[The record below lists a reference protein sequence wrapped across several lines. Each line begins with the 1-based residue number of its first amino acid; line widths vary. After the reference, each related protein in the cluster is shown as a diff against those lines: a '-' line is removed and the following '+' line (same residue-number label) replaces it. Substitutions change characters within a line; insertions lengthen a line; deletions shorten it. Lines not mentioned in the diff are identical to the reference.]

1 MVEIK
6 SGDIKLMKSQVL
18 LDTLDGG
25 GQITANEIID
35 GQSNNLFP
43 DVDEMDRLYGRVGL
57 RKFFPA
63 IKTPMTPTAFGVHV
77 IISRMPADPNVS
89 VNLFTTKNWFDR
101 RTNAQNQV
109 EQYLARD
116 VKWEGHLLELQLQG
130 QRTFQMSLN
139 ENSQNI
145 PVQGKTVVL
154 VANEG
159 KSTEKYQFVRVTEIV
174 ANEVREFEIGGRVV
188 KRRIVTCGISDALR
202 NDFEGQTVK
211 QFLDGNTPIAFVRD
225 TRVADATNYYGIKKL
240 VQDIQLGSTKINID
254 SIYSQLVP
262 SAQTET
268 PLSEIDAAGQLNSLV
283 AARGSAL
290 TKQYSITVNSSQGFY
305 LGSAVLPKSVSF
317 TLFGSVITDVGGELK
332 NASGTVIGT
341 IDYQNGLINWNS
353 NAGTGAATISL
364 TFIPAA
370 TPSFPQE
377 SALIYVTA
385 ENRGY
390 NWLRT
395 ILPLPALA
403 SLQVSY
409 VAQGKVYTLRDNG
422 AGQLRGAD
430 SAYGSG
436 TINYET
442 GAMVLT
448 TGALPDANT
457 AILLTWGN
465 KVSVY
470 ERADLP
476 IKKAYIE
483 FNSGTDYVPGTL
495 TVNWL
500 LNGVA
505 KTATDDGAGNFSG
518 DATGTINYA
527 DGIAKMMPTVLP
539 NGGTTLNLSA
549 QKGDKLNATVSVVP
563 SNGAVNFVL
572 ENGSQALIP
581 KTIRVRVPV
590 RSNDGNYSGEVDL
603 YDRPI
608 DANTGHLVTASG
620 AEKGS
625 VNYLTRT
632 FSITPTSNVDSYRY
646 ELEAE
651 VRQKNMVSAIVS
663 YDITPRKDV
672 IRQTV
677 SIKEEHELSLENVVT
692 AVSIVVSYRDTSV
705 TQSLTDEVVMSVLKL
720 DLTEGYAEQILS
732 GSVRFTLGSST
743 YIDRMGSI
751 YRNPSITTGSGIV
764 AGQIHYGNGGV
775 ELTGWDAGASNSPVL
790 ESLVTQIEP
799 STTNQVSFRAP
810 MLPLRPQSLT
820 LTATKVEGGIIN
832 IMPDADGYVDT
843 ADCEGYFNFEQAVGQ
858 FVFRK
863 KVQIT
868 SANRP
873 EIEAQPWYDAGME
886 FIENS
891 ITYINTP
898 VFILPETIRFSAV
911 AFSYLP
917 LNADL
922 LGLDPVRLPSDGRV
936 PIFRRGDI
944 AVIHN
949 TQSMEVTTPTAL
961 STFNVGRNRLSY
973 IKLYDSEGT
982 PVDPNMYQTDPD
994 LGDVTLLGNFST
1006 SAYVLPI
1013 IAEHRIED
1021 AGMCLDVQI
1030 NGELTLNTPITHNY
1044 TSGQAFV
1051 SSAMII
1057 GDMQARAHTVFSQSS
1072 WSNSWKDEREGSV
1085 INAQYNDV
1093 LYPIET
1099 SNQGVI
1105 EERWALI
1112 FTSTTAFRLVGEN
1125 SGVIGEG
1132 VSINDDYAP
1141 LNPVSG
1147 FPYFKIKKLGFGS
1160 GWAAGNV
1167 IRFNTA
1173 AANFPIWVARTI
1185 KQGQSSIIDD
1195 SFQMQVRCGVD
1206 RA

>member
-1 MVEIK
+1 MAEIK

-18 LDTLDGG
+18 LDTPDGG
-25 GQITANEIID
+25 GQMTANEIID

-130 QRTFQMSLN
+130 QRSFQISLN

-145 PVQGKTVVL
+145 PAQGKTVVL
-154 VANEG
+154 IANEN
-159 KSTEKYQFVRVTEIV
+159 KATEKVQFVRVTEIV
-174 ANEVREFEIGGRVV
+174 ANEVREFEISGRVV

-202 NDFEGQTVK
+202 NDFEGQTVQ
-211 QFLDGNTPIAFVRD
+211 QFLNGNTPIAFVRD

-240 VQDIQLGSTKINID
+240 VQDIQLGSTKIQVD

-283 AARGSAL
+283 AGRGTPL
-290 TKQYSITVNSSQGFY
+290 TKQYSITVSSSQGFY

-317 TLFGSVITDVGGELK
+317 TLFGSAITDVGGELK
-332 NASGTVIGT
+332 NSAGTVVGT
-341 IDYQNGLINWNS
+341 IDYQNGLISWNA
-353 NAGTGAATISL
+353 NAGTGATTLNLSF
-364 TFIPAA
+364 TPAA
-370 TPSFPQE
+370 SPSFPQE

-390 NWLRT
+390 NWLRN
-395 ILPLPALA
+395 ILPLPAPA
-403 SLQVSY
+403 SLQASY

-442 GAMVLT
+442 GAMVMT

-465 KVSVY
+465 KVSVF
-470 ERADLP
+470 ERASLS

-483 FNSGTDYVPGTL
+483 FDSGTDFVPGTL

-500 LNGVA
+500 LNGVEKSA
-505 KTATDDGAGNFSG
+505 VDDGVGNFTG
-518 DATGTINYA
+518 DATGIINYA
-527 DGIAKMMPTVLP
+527 DGIAKMMPALLP

-549 QKGDKLNATVSVVP
+549 QKGDKLAETVSVVP

-581 KTIRVRVPV
+581 KSIRVRVPV
-590 RSNDGNYSGEVDL
+590 RSEDGKYSGEVDL
-603 YDRPI
+603 YDKPI
-608 DANTGHLVTASG
+608 NATTGRLVTASG
-620 AEKGS
+620 IQQGN
-625 VNYLTRT
+625 VNYATRT
-632 FSITPTSNVDSYRY
+632 FSIAPSSSVDSYSY

-651 VRQKNMVSAIVS
+651 VRQKNMLSSQVS
-663 YDITPRKDV
+663 YDIAPRKDV
-672 IRQTV
+672 VRQTIT
-677 SIKEEHELSLENVVT
+677 IKKEHSLNLSNVVT
-692 AVSIVVSYRDTSV
+692 AISIAVSYRDTSAA
-705 TQSLTDEVVMSVLKL
+705 QSLTDEIVMSTLKL
-720 DLTEGYAEQILS
+720 DLTEGFAEQILS
-732 GSVRFTLGSST
+732 GSVRFTLGGST

-751 YRNPSITTGSGIV
+751 YRNPSVTTGSGTI
-764 AGQIHYGNGGV
+764 AGQIHYGNGNI
-775 ELTGWDAGASNSPVL
+775 ELTGWDAGAANSPAL

-820 LTATKVEGGIIN
+820 LTATKVEGGQIN
-832 IMPDADGYVDT
+832 VMPDADGYVDT
-843 ADCEGYFNFEQAVGQ
+843 TDCEGYFNFDQAVGQ
-858 FVFRK
+858 FVFRN

-873 EIEAQPWYDAGME
+873 EIEAQPWYDVGME
-886 FIENS
+886 FTENGV
-891 ITYINTP
+891 TYINTP
-898 VFILPETIRFSAV
+898 VFVLPETIRFSAV

-949 TQSMEVTTPTAL
+949 TQRINVDSAVAL
-961 STFNVGRNRLSY
+961 ATFNVGRTRLSY
-973 IKLYDSEGT
+973 IKLYDSTGL
-982 PVDPNMYQTDPD
+982 PVDQNMYQSDPD
-994 LGDVTLLGNFST
+994 LGDVTFLGTFDA
-1006 SAYVLPI
+1006 SAYQLPI
-1013 IAEHRIED
+1013 VAEHRIED

-1030 NGELTLNTPITHNY
+1030 NGELTLNIPISHAY
-1044 TSGQAFV
+1044 SAGQTFV
-1051 SSAMII
+1051 SSAMIV
-1057 GDMQARAHTVFSQSS
+1057 GDMQARAHTVFSQAS
-1072 WSNSWKDEREGSV
+1072 WSNTWSDEREGSA
-1085 INAQYNDV
+1085 INAQYNEV
-1093 LYPIET
+1093 LYPIEV
-1099 SNQGVI
+1099 SNKSAN
-1105 EERWALI
+1105 EENWALI
-1112 FTSTTAFRLVGEN
+1112 FTSATEFRIVGKNLGQIGTGNTSADTA
-1125 SGVIGEG
+1125 
-1132 VSINDDYAP
+1132 P
-1141 LNPVSG
+1141 PNPIDGS
-1147 FPYFKIKKLGFGS
+1147 PYFKIKALGFGA
-1160 GWAAGNV
+1160 GWSAGNV
-1167 IRFNTA
+1167 LRFNTA
-1173 AANFPIWVARTI
+1173 AANYPIWAARTV
-1185 KQGQSSIIDD
+1185 KQGQSTVIDD
-1195 SFQMQVRCGVD
+1195 SFQLQVRCGVD
-1206 RA
+1206 RV

>member
-1 MVEIK
+1 MAEIK

-18 LDTLDGG
+18 LDTPNGG
-25 GQITANEIID
+25 GQMTANEIID

-130 QRTFQMSLN
+130 QRSFQLSLN

-145 PVQGKTVVL
+145 PIQGKTVVL
-154 VANEG
+154 VSNEG
-159 KSTEKYQFVRVTEIV
+159 KITEKYQFVRVTEIV
-174 ANEVREFEIGGRVV
+174 ANEVRDFEISGRVV
-188 KRRIVTCGISDALR
+188 KRRVVTCGISDALR
-202 NDFEGQTVK
+202 SDFEGQTVQ
-211 QFLDGNTPIAFVRD
+211 QFLSGNTPIAFVRD

-240 VQDIQLGSTKINID
+240 VQDIQLGSTKIYID

-283 AARGSAL
+283 AGRGTPL
-290 TKQYSITVNSSQGFY
+290 TKQHSINVNSSQGFY

-317 TLFGSVITDVGGELK
+317 TLFGSAISDVGGELK
-332 NASGTVIGT
+332 NSAGTVVGT
-341 IDYQNGLINWNS
+341 IDYQNGLINWNA
-353 NAGTGAATISL
+353 NAGTGTTTFNIS
-364 TFIPAA
+364 FVPAA
-370 TPSFPQE
+370 SPSFPQE
-377 SALIYVTA
+377 SALIYVTV

-390 NWLRT
+390 NWLRN
-395 ILPLPALA
+395 ILPLPAPA

-470 ERADLP
+470 ERAGLP

-527 DGIAKMMPTVLP
+527 DGIAKMMPTMLP

-563 SNGAVNFVL
+563 SNGAVSFVL

-608 DANTGHLVTASG
+608 DANMGHLVTASG
-620 AEKGS
+620 AQKGS

-651 VRQKNMVSAIVS
+651 VRQKNMVSAIVG
-663 YDITPRKDV
+663 YDIAPRKDV

-692 AVSIVVSYRDTSV
+692 AVSIVVSYRDTS
-705 TQSLTDEVVMSVLKL
+705 TAQTLTDEIVMSALKL
-720 DLTEGYAEQILS
+720 DVTEGYAEQILS
-732 GSVRFTLGSST
+732 GSVRFGLGGST
-743 YIDRMGSI
+743 YIDRMGSL
-751 YRNPSITTGSGIV
+751 YRNPSVTTGSGTV
-764 AGQIHYGNGGV
+764 AGQIHYGNGNI
-775 ELTGWDAGASNSPVL
+775 ELTGWDAGAANSPTL

-799 STTNQVSFRAP
+799 STTNQVAFRAP

-820 LTATKVEGGIIN
+820 LIATKVEGGQIN
-832 IMPDADGYVDT
+832 VMPDKDGYVDSV
-843 ADCEGYFNFEQAVGQ
+843 DCEGYFNFDQAVGQ

-873 EIEAQPWYDAGME
+873 EIEAQPWYDVGME
-886 FIENS
+886 FIENA

-898 VFILPETIRFSAV
+898 VFVLPETIRFSAV

-949 TQSMEVTTPTAL
+949 TQRIDVDSPLPLT
-961 STFNVGRNRLSY
+961 SFNVGRMRLSY
-973 IKLYDSEGT
+973 IKLYDHTGK

-994 LGDVTLLGNFST
+994 LGDVTLLGNFEA
-1006 SAYVLPI
+1006 SAYELPI
-1013 IAEHRIED
+1013 VAEHRIED

-1030 NGELTLNTPITHNY
+1030 NGELTLNIPISHTY
-1044 TSGQAFV
+1044 STGQTFV

-1057 GDMQARAHTVFSQSS
+1057 GDMQARTHTVFSQAS
-1072 WSNSWKDEREGSV
+1072 WSNLWTNERQGSV

-1093 LYPIET
+1093 MYPIEV
-1099 SNQGVI
+1099 SNMGAI
-1105 EERWALI
+1105 EEKWALI
-1112 FTSTTAFRLVGEN
+1112 FTSATEFRI
-1125 SGVIGEG
+1125 IGESVG
-1132 VSINDDYAP
+1132 QIGTGNTTSDTAP
-1141 LNPVSG
+1141 PNPSDG
-1147 FPYFKIKKLGFGS
+1147 TPYFKVKALGFGG
-1160 GWAAGNV
+1160 GWSSGNV
-1167 IRFNTA
+1167 LRFNTA
-1173 AANFPIWVARTI
+1173 GANFPIWAARTV
-1185 KQGQSSIIDD
+1185 KQGISSVIDD
-1195 SFQMQVRCGVD
+1195 SFQIQVRCGVD
-1206 RA
+1206 RQ

>member
-1 MVEIK
+1 MAEIK

-18 LDTLDGG
+18 LDTPDGG
-25 GQITANEIID
+25 GQMTANEIID

-130 QRTFQMSLN
+130 QRSFQLSLN

-145 PVQGKTVVL
+145 PAQGKTVVL
-154 VANEG
+154 VANEN
-159 KSTEKYQFVRVTEIV
+159 KATEKVQFVRVTEIV
-174 ANEVREFEIGGRVV
+174 ANEVREFEISGRVV
-188 KRRIVTCGISDALR
+188 KRRVVTCGISDALR
-202 NDFEGQTVK
+202 SDFEGQTVQ
-211 QFLDGNTPIAFVRD
+211 QFLNGNTPIAFLRD

-240 VQDIQLGSTKINID
+240 VQDIQLGSTKIQVD

-268 PLSEIDAAGQLNSLV
+268 PLSEIDAAGQLNALV
-283 AARGSAL
+283 AGRGSIL
-290 TKQYSITVNSSQGFY
+290 TKQYSITVSSSQGFY

-317 TLFGSVITDVGGELK
+317 TLFGSAITDVGGELK
-332 NASGTVIGT
+332 NSAGTVIGT
-341 IDYQNGLINWNS
+341 IDYQNGLISWNA
-353 NAGTGAATISL
+353 NAGTGAATFNLS
-364 TFIPAA
+364 FVPAA
-370 TPSFPQE
+370 SPSFPQE
-377 SALIYVTA
+377 SALIYVTV
-385 ENRGY
+385 ETRGY
-390 NWLRT
+390 NWLRNL
-395 ILPLPALA
+395 LPLPAPA
-403 SLQVSY
+403 SLQASY

-442 GAMVLT
+442 GAMVMT

-465 KVSVY
+465 KVSVL
-470 ERADLP
+470 ERASLP

-483 FNSGTDYVPGTL
+483 FDSGTDFVPGTL

-505 KTATDDGAGNFSG
+505 KSAADDGAGNFTG

-527 DGIAKMMPTVLP
+527 DGIAKMMPALLP

-549 QKGDKLNATVSVVP
+549 QKGNKLAETVSVVP

-581 KTIRVRVPV
+581 KSIRVRVPV
-590 RSNDGNYSGEVDL
+590 RSEDGKYSGEVDL
-603 YDRPI
+603 YDKPI
-608 DANTGHLVTASG
+608 DAATGRLVTASG
-620 AEKGS
+620 AQQGS
-625 VNYLTRT
+625 VNYATRT
-632 FSITPTSNVDSYRY
+632 FSIAPSSSVDSFRY

-651 VRQKNMVSAIVS
+651 VRQKNMVSSITG

-677 SIKEEHELSLENVVT
+677 AIKEDHALNLSNVVT
-692 AVSIVVSYRDTSV
+692 AVSIAVSYRDTSSAQ
-705 TQSLTDEVVMSVLKL
+705 TFTDEIVMSTLKL
-720 DLTEGYAEQILS
+720 DVTEGYAEQILS
-732 GSVRFTLGSST
+732 GSVRFSLGAST

-751 YRNPSITTGSGIV
+751 YRNPSVTTGSGTV
-764 AGQIHYGNGGV
+764 AGQIHYGNGNI
-775 ELTGWDAGASNSPVL
+775 ELTGWDAGATNSPVL

-799 STTNQVSFRAP
+799 STTNQVAFRAP

-820 LTATKVEGGIIN
+820 LTATKVEGGLIN
-832 IMPDADGYVDT
+832 VMPDKDGYVDT
-843 ADCEGYFNFEQAVGQ
+843 ADCEGYFNFDQAVGQ

-886 FIENS
+886 FTENGA
-891 ITYINTP
+891 TYINTP
-898 VFILPETIRFSAV
+898 VFVLPETIRFSAV

-949 TQSMEVTTPTAL
+949 TQSIAVDSPVPLA
-961 STFNVGRNRLSY
+961 SFNVGRMRLSY
-973 IKLYDSEGT
+973 INLYDSKGT
-982 PVDPNMYQTDPD
+982 PINPNMYQTDPD
-994 LGDVTLLGNFST
+994 LGDVTLLGNFDLT
-1006 SAYVLPI
+1006 GYELPI

-1030 NGELTLNTPITHNY
+1030 NGELTLNIPISHTY
-1044 TSGQAFV
+1044 SAGQTFV

-1057 GDMQARAHTVFSQSS
+1057 GDMQARAHTIFSQTS
-1072 WSNSWKDEREGSV
+1072 WSNAWKDEREGGV

-1093 LYPIET
+1093 LYPIITTNEGAI
-1099 SNQGVI
+1099 Q
-1105 EERWALI
+1105 ERWALI
-1112 FTSTTAFRLVGEN
+1112 FTSNTDFRIVGEN
-1125 SGVIGEG
+1125 VGQIGLGSVNAE
-1132 VSINDDYAP
+1132 SAP
-1141 LNPVSG
+1141 LNPITAK
-1147 FPYFKIKKLGFGS
+1147 PYFKVPVG
-1160 GWAAGNV
+1160 GWGQGWSAGNV
-1167 IRFNTA
+1167 LRFNTA
-1173 AANFPIWVARTI
+1173 AANYPIWAARTV
-1185 KQGQSSIIDD
+1185 KQGQSVVIDD
-1195 SFQMQVRCGVD
+1195 SFQLQVRCGVD
-1206 RA
+1206 RT

>member
-1 MVEIK
+1 MAEIK

-18 LDTLDGG
+18 LDTPDGG
-25 GQITANEIID
+25 GQMTANEIID

-130 QRTFQMSLN
+130 QRSFQISLN

-145 PVQGKTVVL
+145 PAQGKTVVL
-154 VANEG
+154 IANEN
-159 KSTEKYQFVRVTEIV
+159 KATEKVQFVRVTEIV
-174 ANEVREFEIGGRVV
+174 ANEVREFEISGRVV

-202 NDFEGQTVK
+202 NDFEGQTVQ
-211 QFLDGNTPIAFVRD
+211 QFLNGNTPIAFVRD

-240 VQDIQLGSTKINID
+240 VQDIQLGSTKIQVD

-283 AARGSAL
+283 AGRGTPL
-290 TKQYSITVNSSQGFY
+290 TKQYSITVSSSQGFY

-317 TLFGSVITDVGGELK
+317 TLFGSAIMDVGGELK
-332 NASGTVIGT
+332 NSAGTVVGT
-341 IDYQNGLINWNS
+341 IDYQNGLISWNA
-353 NAGTGAATISL
+353 NAGTGATTLNLSF
-364 TFIPAA
+364 TPAA
-370 TPSFPQE
+370 SPSFPQE

-390 NWLRT
+390 NWLRN
-395 ILPLPALA
+395 ILPLPAPA
-403 SLQVSY
+403 SLQASY

-465 KVSVY
+465 KVSVF
-470 ERADLP
+470 ERASLP

-483 FNSGTDYVPGTL
+483 FDSGTDFVPGTL

-505 KTATDDGAGNFSG
+505 KTAADDGAGNFTG

-527 DGIAKMMPTVLP
+527 DGIAKMMPALLP

-549 QKGDKLNATVSVVP
+549 QKGNKLAETVSVVP

-581 KTIRVRVPV
+581 KSIRVRVPV
-590 RSNDGNYSGEVDL
+590 RSEDGKYSGEVDL
-603 YDRPI
+603 YDKPI
-608 DANTGHLVTASG
+608 DATTGRLVTASG
-620 AEKGS
+620 IQQGN
-625 VNYLTRT
+625 VNYATRT
-632 FSITPTSNVDSYRY
+632 FSIAPSSSVDSYSY

-651 VRQKNMVSAIVS
+651 VRQKNMLSSQVS
-663 YDITPRKDV
+663 YDIAPRKDV
-672 IRQTV
+672 VRQTIT
-677 SIKEEHELSLENVVT
+677 IKKEHSLNLSNVVT
-692 AVSIVVSYRDTSV
+692 AISIAVSYRDTSAA
-705 TQSLTDEVVMSVLKL
+705 QSLTDEIVMSTLKL
-720 DLTEGYAEQILS
+720 DLTEGFAEQILS
-732 GSVRFTLGSST
+732 GSVRFTLGGST

-751 YRNPSITTGSGIV
+751 YRNPSVTTGSGTI
-764 AGQIHYGNGGV
+764 AGQIHYGNGNI
-775 ELTGWDAGASNSPVL
+775 ELTGWDAGAANNPAL

-820 LTATKVEGGIIN
+820 LTATKVEGGQIN
-832 IMPDADGYVDT
+832 VMPDKDGYVDT

-868 SANRP
+868 SVNRP
-873 EIEAQPWYDAGME
+873 EIEAQPWYDVGME

-891 ITYINTP
+891 VTYINTP
-898 VFILPETIRFSAV
+898 VFVLPETIRFSAV

-949 TQSMEVTTPTAL
+949 TQSMEVNAPTAL
-961 STFNVGRNRLSY
+961 ATFNVGRNRLSY
-973 IKLYDSEGT
+973 IKLYDSKGS

-994 LGDVTLLGNFST
+994 LGDVTLLGDFNASG
-1006 SAYVLPI
+1006 YVLPI

-1044 TSGQAFV
+1044 TSGQTYV

-1057 GDMQARAHTVFSQSS
+1057 GDMQARAHTVFSQAS
-1072 WSNSWKDEREGSV
+1072 WSNAWSDEREGSA
-1085 INAQYNDV
+1085 INAQYNEV
-1093 LYPIET
+1093 TFPIET
-1099 SNQGVI
+1099 SNDGAIQ
-1105 EERWALI
+1105 ERWALI
-1112 FTSTTAFRLVGEN
+1112 FTSTSEFRIVGEN
-1125 SGVIGEG
+1125 VGQITTGSVN
-1132 VSINDDYAP
+1132 SITSP
-1141 LNPVSG
+1141 LNPITG
-1147 FPYFKIKKLGFGS
+1147 KPYFKVPVGGWGQ
-1160 GWAAGNV
+1160 GWASGNV
-1167 IRFNTA
+1167 LRFNTA
-1173 AANFPIWVARTI
+1173 AANYPIWAARTV
-1185 KQGQSSIIDD
+1185 KQGWSVVIDD
-1195 SFQMQVRCGVD
+1195 SFQLQVRCGVD
-1206 RA
+1206 RT

>member
-1 MVEIK
+1 MAEIK

-18 LDTLDGG
+18 LDTPDGG
-25 GQITANEIID
+25 GQMTANEIVD

-77 IISRMPADPNVS
+77 IISRMPTDPNVS

-130 QRTFQMSLN
+130 QRTFQLSLN

-145 PVQGKTVVL
+145 PAQGKTVVL

-159 KSTEKYQFVRVTEIV
+159 KTTEKVQFVRVTEIV
-174 ANEVREFEIGGRVV
+174 ANEVREFEVNGRVV

-202 NDFEGQTVK
+202 NDFEGQTVQ
-211 QFLDGNTPIAFVRD
+211 QFLNGNTPIALVRD

-283 AARGSAL
+283 AGRSTSL
-290 TKQYSITVNSSQGFY
+290 TKQYSITVSSSQGFY
-305 LGSAVLPKSVSF
+305 LGSAVLPKSLSF
-317 TLFGSVITDVGGELK
+317 TLFGSLITDVGGELK
-332 NASGTVIGT
+332 NTAGTVIGT
-341 IDYQNGLINWNS
+341 IDYQNGLITWNA
-353 NAGTGAATISL
+353 NAGTGAATFSL
-364 TFIPAA
+364 SFTPAA
-370 TPSFPQE
+370 SPSFPQE

-385 ENRGY
+385 ENRAY

-395 ILPLPALA
+395 ILPLPAPA

-457 AILLTWGN
+457 AILMTWGN

-470 ERADLP
+470 ERASLP
-476 IKKAYIE
+476 ILKSYIE
-483 FNSGTDYVPGTL
+483 FDSGTDFVPGTL

-500 LNGVA
+500 LNGIA
-505 KTATDDGAGNFSG
+505 KTATDDGSGNFTG

-527 DGIAKMMPTVLP
+527 DGVANLMPTLLP

-549 QKGDKLNATVSVVP
+549 QKGDKLSATVSVVP
-563 SNGAVNFVL
+563 SGGGITINL
-572 ENGSQALIP
+572 DNGSQALIP
-581 KTIRVRVPV
+581 KSLRVRVPV
-590 RSNDGNYSGEVDL
+590 RSADGKYSGEVDL
-603 YDRPI
+603 YDKPI
-608 DANTGHLVTASG
+608 DATTGRLVTADG
-620 AEKGS
+620 VQQGTI
-625 VNYLTRT
+625 NYVTRT
-632 FSITPTSNVDSYRY
+632 MSINPSSSLATYRY
-646 ELEAE
+646 EQEAE
-651 VRQKNMVSAIVS
+651 TRQKNIVSANVR

-672 IRQTV
+672 IRQTYQV
-677 SIKEEHELSLENVVT
+677 KEDQTLNLGNVVAAISVAIT
-692 AVSIVVSYRDTSV
+692 YRDTSV
-705 TQSLTDEVVMSVLKL
+705 AQSFTDEVVMSVLKL

-743 YIDRMGSI
+743 YIDRMGSL
-751 YRNPSITTGSGIV
+751 YRNPSATTGSGTI
-764 AGQIHYGNGGV
+764 AGQIHYGNGNV
-775 ELTGWDAGASNSPVL
+775 ELTGWDAGASNNPVL

-810 MLPLRPQSLT
+810 ILPLRPQSLT
-820 LTATKVEGGIIN
+820 LTATKVEGGLIN
-832 IMPDADGYVDT
+832 VMPDKDGYVDT
-843 ADCEGYFNFEQAVGQ
+843 SDCEGYFNFEQAVGQ

-868 SANRP
+868 AANRA
-873 EIEAQPWYDAGME
+873 EIEAQDWYDSGME
-886 FIENS
+886 FIES
-891 ITYINTP
+891 SVTYINTP
-898 VFILPETIRFSAV
+898 VFVLPETIRFSAV
-911 AFSYLP
+911 AYSYLP

-936 PIFRRGDI
+936 PIFRVGDI

-949 TQSMEVTTPTAL
+949 TQTIEVDSRLAL
-961 STFNVGRNRLSY
+961 ATFNVGRIRLSY
-973 IKLYDSEGT
+973 IKLYDSKGA
-982 PVDPNMYQTDPD
+982 PIDPNTYETDPD

-1006 SAYVLPI
+1006 AGYELPI

-1030 NGELTLNTPITHNY
+1030 NGELTLNIPISHAYSASQTY
-1044 TSGQAFV
+1044 V

-1057 GDMQARAHTVFSQSS
+1057 GDMQARAHTVFSQAS
-1072 WSNSWKDEREGSV
+1072 WSNTWTDERQGSV
-1085 INAQYNDV
+1085 INSQYNDV
-1093 LYPIET
+1093 LFPIQTTNEGAI
-1099 SNQGVI
+1099 Q
-1105 EERWALI
+1105 ERWALI
-1112 FTSTTAFRLVGEN
+1112 FTSNSDFRIVGEN
-1125 SGVIGEG
+1125 VGQIALG
-1132 VSINDDYAP
+1132 SINSETAP
-1141 LNPVSG
+1141 LNPITAK
-1147 FPYFKIKKLGFGS
+1147 PYFRVPVG
-1160 GWAAGNV
+1160 GWGQGWSAGNV
-1167 IRFNTA
+1167 LRFNTA
-1173 AANFPIWVARTI
+1173 AANYPIWAARTV
-1185 KQGQSSIIDD
+1185 KQGQSSVIND
-1195 SFQMQVRCGVD
+1195 SFQLQVRCGVD
-1206 RA
+1206 RT

>member
-1 MVEIK
+1 MAEIK

-18 LDTLDGG
+18 LDTPDGG
-25 GQITANEIID
+25 GQMTANEIVD

-57 RKFFPA
+57 RKFFLA

-77 IISRMPADPNVS
+77 IISRMPTDPNVS

-101 RTNAQNQV
+101 RTNARNQV

-130 QRTFQMSLN
+130 QRTFQLSLN

-145 PVQGKTVVL
+145 PIQGKTVVL
-154 VANEG
+154 VSNEG
-159 KSTEKYQFVRVTEIV
+159 KSTEKFQFVRVTEIV
-174 ANEVREFEIGGRVV
+174 ANEVRDFEINGRVV

-202 NDFEGQTVK
+202 NDFEGPTVQ
-211 QFLDGNTPIAFVRD
+211 QFLGGNTAIAFVRD

-240 VQDIQLGSTKINID
+240 VHDIQLGSTKINID

-283 AARGSAL
+283 AARGSIL
-290 TKQYSITVNSSQGFY
+290 TKQYSIAVNSSQGFY

-317 TLFGSVITDVGGELK
+317 TLFGSAITDVGGELK
-332 NASGTVIGT
+332 NSAGTVVGT
-341 IDYQNGLINWNS
+341 IDYQNGLINWNA
-353 NAGTGAATISL
+353 NAGTGATTFNLS
-364 TFIPAA
+364 FIPAA
-370 TPSFPQE
+370 SPSFPQE

-390 NWLRT
+390 NWLRN
-395 ILPLPALA
+395 ILPLPAPA

-409 VAQGKVYTLRDNG
+409 VAQGKVYILRDNG

-442 GAMVLT
+442 GAMVMT

-465 KVSVY
+465 KVSVQ
-470 ERADLP
+470 ERSGIP
-476 IKKAYIE
+476 ILKSYIE
-483 FNSGTDYVPGTL
+483 FNSGTDFVPGTL

-505 KTATDDGAGNFSG
+505 KTASDDGAGNFTG

-527 DGIAKMMPTVLP
+527 DGIAKLMPALLP

-549 QKGDKLNATVSVVP
+549 QKGDKLSATVSVVP
-563 SNGAVNFVL
+563 SGGGITINL
-572 ENGSQALIP
+572 DNGSQALIP
-581 KTIRVRVPV
+581 KSLRVRVPV
-590 RSNDGNYSGEVDL
+590 RSEDGRYSGEVDL
-603 YDRPI
+603 YDKPI
-608 DANTGHLVTASG
+608 DATTGRLVTASG
-620 AEKGS
+620 AQQGTI
-625 VNYLTRT
+625 NYVTRT
-632 FSITPTSNVDSYRY
+632 MSINPSSSLATYRY
-646 ELEAE
+646 EQEAE
-651 VRQKNMVSAIVS
+651 TRQKNMLSAQVG

-672 IRQTV
+672 IRQTYQ
-677 SIKEEHELSLENVVT
+677 IKEDQTLNLANVVT
-692 AVSIVVSYRDTSV
+692 AISVAITYRDTSAA
-705 TQSLTDEVVMSVLKL
+705 QSLTDEVVMSVLKL

-743 YIDRMGSI
+743 YIDRMGSL
-751 YRNPSITTGSGIV
+751 YRNPSTTTGSGTV
-764 AGQIHYGNGGV
+764 AGQIHYGNGNV
-775 ELTGWDAGASNSPVL
+775 ELTGWDAGASNGPAL

-820 LTATKVEGGIIN
+820 LTATKVEGGVIN

-868 SANRP
+868 SVNRP
-873 EIEAQPWYDAGME
+873 EIEAQPWYDVGME

-891 ITYINTP
+891 VTYINTP
-898 VFILPETIRFSAV
+898 VFVLPETIRFSAV

-949 TQSMEVTTPTAL
+949 TQSMEVNTPTAL
-961 STFNVGRNRLSY
+961 ATFNVGRNRLSY
-973 IKLYDSEGT
+973 IKLYDSKGI

-994 LGDVTLLGNFST
+994 LGEVTLLGNFST
-1006 SAYVLPI
+1006 FGYELPI

-1044 TSGQAFV
+1044 TSGQTYV

-1057 GDMQARAHTVFSQSS
+1057 GDMQARAHTVFSQAS
-1072 WSNSWKDEREGSV
+1072 WSNAWKDEREGGV
-1085 INAQYNDV
+1085 INAQYNEV
-1093 LYPIET
+1093 LYPIEV
-1099 SNQGVI
+1099 SNQGAI
-1105 EERWALI
+1105 EERWSLI
-1112 FTSTTAFRLVGEN
+1112 FTSATEFRIVGEN
-1125 SGVIGEG
+1125 SGQIGTG
-1132 VSINDDYAP
+1132 NTTVDTAP
-1141 LNPVSG
+1141 PNPIDGS
-1147 FPYFKIKKLGFGS
+1147 PYFKVKALGFGY

-1167 IRFNTA
+1167 LRLNTTA
-1173 AANFPIWVARTI
+1173 ANYPIWAERTV

-1195 SFQMQVRCGVD
+1195 SFQVQVRCGVD
-1206 RA
+1206 RP

>member
-1 MVEIK
+1 MAEIK
-6 SGDIKLMKSQVL
+6 SGDIKLIKSQVL
-18 LDTLDGG
+18 LDTPDGG
-25 GQITANEIID
+25 GQMTANEIID

-77 IISRMPADPNVS
+77 IISRMPTDPNVS

-130 QRTFQMSLN
+130 QRTFQLSLN

-145 PVQGKTVVL
+145 PPQGKTVVL
-154 VANEG
+154 VSNEG
-159 KSTEKYQFVRVTEIV
+159 KNTEKYQFVRVTEIV
-174 ANEVREFEIGGRVV
+174 SNEVRDFEISGRVV

-202 NDFEGQTVK
+202 SDFEGQTV
-211 QFLDGNTPIAFVRD
+211 QQYLGGNTAIAFVRD
-225 TRVADATNYYGIKKL
+225 TRVADATNYYGISKL
-240 VQDIQLGSTKINID
+240 VQNIQLGSTKIQVD

-283 AARGSAL
+283 AGRSTSL

-305 LGSAVLPKSVSF
+305 LGSAVLPKSLSF
-317 TLFGSVITDVGGELK
+317 TLFGSAITDVGGELK
-332 NASGTVIGT
+332 NSAGTVVGT
-341 IDYQNGLINWNS
+341 IDYQNGLISWNA
-353 NAGTGAATISL
+353 NAGTGATTLNLSF
-364 TFIPAA
+364 TPAA
-370 TPSFPQE
+370 SPSFPQE

-385 ENRGY
+385 ENRAY

-395 ILPLPALA
+395 ILPLPAPA

-470 ERADLP
+470 ERASLP
-476 IKKAYIE
+476 IKKTYIE
-483 FNSGTDYVPGTL
+483 FNSGTDFIPGTL
-495 TVNWL
+495 TLNWL

-505 KTATDDGAGNFSG
+505 KTATDDGAGNFTG

-527 DGIAKMMPTVLP
+527 DGIAKLMPTLLP

-549 QKGDKLNATVSVVP
+549 QKGDKLSATVSVVP
-563 SNGAVNFVL
+563 SNGGITINL
-572 ENGSQALIP
+572 DNGSQALIP
-581 KTIRVRVPV
+581 KSLRVRIPV
-590 RSNDGNYSGEVDL
+590 RSADGKYSGEVDL
-603 YDRPI
+603 YDQPI
-608 DANTGHLVTASG
+608 DATTGRLVTASG
-620 AEKGS
+620 VQQGTI
-625 VNYLTRT
+625 NYVTRT
-632 FSITPTSNVDSYRY
+632 MSISPSSSLATYRY
-646 ELEAE
+646 EQEAE
-651 VRQKNMVSAIVS
+651 IRQKNMGSAQAR

-672 IRQTV
+672 IRQTYQV
-677 SIKEEHELSLENVVT
+677 KEDQVLNLTNVVT
-692 AVSIVVSYRDTSV
+692 AISVAITYRDTSV

-743 YIDRMGSI
+743 YIDRMGSL
-751 YRNPSITTGSGIV
+751 YRNPSVTTGSGTI
-764 AGQIHYGNGGV
+764 AGQIHYGNGNI
-775 ELTGWDAGASNSPVL
+775 ELTGWDASASNNPVL

-799 STTNQVSFRAP
+799 STTNQVAFRAP

-820 LTATKVEGGIIN
+820 LTATKVEGGVIN

-843 ADCEGYFNFEQAVGQ
+843 ADCEGYFNYEQAVGQ

-868 SANRP
+868 TANRP

-886 FIENS
+886 FTENS
-891 ITYINTP
+891 VTYINTP
-898 VFILPETIRFSAV
+898 VFVMPETIRFSAV

-949 TQSMEVTTPTAL
+949 TQSIEVETPAAL
-961 STFNVGRNRLSY
+961 ATFNVGRNRLSY

-994 LGDVTLLGNFST
+994 LGNVELLSNFST
-1006 SAYVLPI
+1006 TAYELPI

-1030 NGELTLNTPITHNY
+1030 NGELTLNIPISHAYNA
-1044 TSGQAFV
+1044 GQTYV

-1057 GDMQARAHTVFSQSS
+1057 GDMQARAHSVFNQTS
-1072 WSNSWKDEREGSV
+1072 WANTWSDEREGSA
-1085 INAQYNDV
+1085 INAQYNEV
-1093 LYPIET
+1093 LYPIEV
-1099 SNQGVI
+1099 SNKAAIG
-1105 EERWALI
+1105 ERWALI
-1112 FTSTTAFRLVGEN
+1112 FTSTTEFRIVGQ
-1125 SGVIGEG
+1125 SLGQIGTG
-1132 VSINDDYAP
+1132 NTSVDTAP
-1141 LNPVSG
+1141 PNPIDG
-1147 FPYFKIKKLGFGS
+1147 TPYFKIKALGFGA
-1160 GWAAGNV
+1160 GWSSGNV
-1167 IRFNTA
+1167 LRFNTA
-1173 AANFPIWVARTI
+1173 AANFPIWAARTV
-1185 KQGQSSIIDD
+1185 KQGQSTVIDD
-1195 SFQMQVRCGVD
+1195 SFQLQVRCGVD